1 MKKALT
7 LLLHDLGISKSALHW
22 LYNNADKQ
30 MYYDVLHN
38 PNKPA
43 ILSEKDREIL
53 ADSKKINDC
62 IDYVSKLLRANEKQ
76 GIKYVCIF
84 ESYYPEQLRNLENP
98 PLFLFYKGNLNLL
111 KTPGL
116 TSIVGTRQPT
126 NDTIEN
132 VHHLATEL
140 VKRHVVTIS
149 GLAKGTDTAAHEA
162 TLNAG
167 GKTIAVLPT
176 PLMNIYPK
184 ENKSLADKIVR
195 NGGLVISTYYR
206 SKVQK
211 YQFIERNHFIAA
223 LSRFMVIAECDTKS
237 GTMHAARFAHEKGC
251 HLFCFNNNSAGI
263 RQIQEQYGASTYYGL
278 QLQKG

>member
-1 MKKALT
+1 MKKTLT
-7 LLLHDLGISKSALHW
+7 LLLHDLGISKSALYW
-22 LYNNADKQ
+22 LYQNADKQ

-43 ILSEKDREIL
+43 ILSEKDLEIL
-53 ADSKKINDC
+53 TDSKKINDR
-62 IDYVSKLLRANEKQ
+62 IDYISKLLKAHEKQ

-116 TSIVGTRQPT
+116 TSIVGTRQPS
-126 NDTIEN
+126 NDTIKN
-132 VHHLATEL
+132 VHHLASEL
-140 VKRHVVTIS
+140 VKRNVLTIS

-176 PLMNIYPK
+176 PILSIYPK
-184 ENKSLADKIVR
+184 ENSALAEKIVR

-206 SKVQK
+206 SKVHK

-223 LSRFMVIAECDTKS
+223 LSRFMVVAECDAKS
-237 GTMHAARFAHEKGC
+237 GTMHAARFGYEEGC
-251 HLFCFNNNSAGI
+251 HLFCFNNDSSGI
-263 RQIQEQYGASTYYGL
+263 RQIQEQYGARTYYGL
-278 QLQKG
+278 QNQNI